1 MEVELNWHR
10 FALIA
15 LIASLLVGGAY
26 FLWPRLPSN
35 TQVTADMEAVKATVV
50 PRQKVVANNLN
61 GNFENQSSWKVEG
74 IETCLPKLSAWIG
87 ERYPLQT
94 ITIVITDTVSP
105 DMVIGVKQ
113 SGQNAPNAVVM
124 GKHKKNEEEEGGL
137 VLTIAIKEGK
147 PETANL
153 DVAITVEMAA
163 LVYDYFRPKTKGAWE
178 NQNDG
183 LEQFQ
188 PLIRKEDGQWI
199 SDCLHL
205 TR

>member
-1 MEVELNWHR
+1 MEVELNWRR

-26 FLWPRLPSN
+26 ILWPRLQSN
-35 TQVTADMEAVKATVV
+35 IQANTDMEAIKATLV
-50 PRQKVVANNLN
+50 PGQKIVANKLN
-61 GNFENQSSWKVEG
+61 INFENQSSWKVEG

-94 ITIVITDTVSP
+94 LTIMITDTVSP
-105 DMVIGVKQ
+105 DMAISVQQ
-113 SGQNAPNAVVM
+113 SRETEPDALVT
-124 GKHKKNEEEEGGL
+124 GKYEETENQGL
-137 VLTIAIKEGK
+137 TLTIAVKEGK
-147 PETANL
+147 PGSTNL
-153 DVAITVEMAA
+153 DVAVTVEAAA
-163 LVYDYFRPKTKGAWE
+163 LVYDYFRPRTQEYLKSQK
-178 NQNDG
+178 DG
-183 LEQFQ
+183 LKQFQ